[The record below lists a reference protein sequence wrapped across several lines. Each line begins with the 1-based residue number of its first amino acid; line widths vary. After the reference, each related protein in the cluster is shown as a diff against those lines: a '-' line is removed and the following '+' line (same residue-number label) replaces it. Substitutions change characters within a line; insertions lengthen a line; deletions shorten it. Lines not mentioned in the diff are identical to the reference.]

1 MKPIALTDG
10 QLLAI
15 QRAADP
21 LHPEDRGPYLEKVA
35 ENEIGDGLV
44 GRVVREAQRQFLR
57 VPEVEPRRALSR
69 WDRDPPRFERASKRA
84 F

>member
-21 LHPEDRGPYLEKVA
+21 LHPEDRGPYLEK
-35 ENEIGDGLV
+35 G
-44 GRVVREAQRQFLR
+44 
-57 VPEVEPRRALSR
+57 PRC
-69 WDRDPPRFERASKRA
+69 
-84 F
+84 